1 MKIRMKT
8 LMAGPGVLRHPG
20 EVCVVGAEEAAV
32 LVDGGYAEAVDQP
45 AEVATAKP
53 EPAEVGDDGK
63 KPRKK

>member
-8 LMAGPGVLRHPG
+8 LMAGPRVLRHPG

-32 LVDGGYAEAVDQP
+32 LVDGGYAEAIAEP
-45 AEVATAKP
+45 AEVAAAKP
-53 EPAEVGDDGK
+53 ESAEVGDDGK

>member
-8 LMAGPGVLRHPG
+8 LMAGPSVLRHPG

-32 LVDGGYAEAVDQP
+32 LVDGGYAEEMTEP

-53 EPAEVGDDGK
+53 EPADVGDDGK